1 MLAHRA
7 ELWDWGAHK
16 SSTHL
21 LRAPLSQI
29 SVRRDNITFFFSDF
43 FVFDSLFWPLIIVFH
58 LTSCRNSPTHWT
70 QTFILILVTRD
81 LPPQKMNL
89 SKNEKN
95 VLSTMNIKLWNEWVS
110 CLGDQPRKSFW
121 TKLHDILLSILA
133 NKVHNLNTKILT
145 LRWIVVQ
152 SNLYWAVLY

>member
-1 MLAHRA
+1 MRNSGTEAHIKVVHAFYVR
-7 ELWDWGAHK
+7 LSPRFPCGA
-16 SSTHL
+16 
-21 LRAPLSQI
+21 
-29 SVRRDNITFFFSDF
+29 ITSHFFSVIF

-89 SKNEKN
+89 SKNKKN

-121 TKLHDILLSILA
+121 TKLHDILFSILA
-133 NKVHNLNTKILT
+133 NKVYNLNTKILT

>member
-1 MLAHRA
+1 MRNSGTEAHIKVVYAFYVR
-7 ELWDWGAHK
+7 LCPRFPCGAIRSH
-16 SSTHL
+16 
-21 LRAPLSQI
+21 
-29 SVRRDNITFFFSDF
+29 FFSVIF
-43 FVFDSLFWPLIIVFH
+43 LFLTRFFWPQIIVFH

-70 QTFILILVTRD
+70 QTLILILVTRD

-89 SKNEKN
+89 SKNKKN

-110 CLGDQPRKSFW
+110 CLGDQTRKSFW
-121 TKLHDILLSILA
+121 IKLHDILFSILA
-133 NKVHNLNTKILT
+133 NKVYNLNTKILT

>member
-58 LTSCRNSPTHWT
+58 LTSCRNSPTHWK

-110 CLGDQPRKSFW
+110 CLGDHSRKSFW
-121 TKLHDILLSILA
+121 TKLHDILFSILA
-133 NKVHNLNTKILT
+133 NKVYNLNTKILT
-145 LRWIVVQ
+145 LRWIVIQ